1 MFQERKNVPTFTLCN
16 VKMVRYV
23 TLSLTLSDVHE
34 PNFYVQKPQIWAQ
47 FPLKLRL
54 SNVI

>member
-1 MFQERKNVPTFTLCN
+1 MFQERKNIPTFTLCN
-16 VKMVRYV
+16 IKMVRYV

-47 FPLKLRL
+47 FPLKLR
-54 SNVI
+54 